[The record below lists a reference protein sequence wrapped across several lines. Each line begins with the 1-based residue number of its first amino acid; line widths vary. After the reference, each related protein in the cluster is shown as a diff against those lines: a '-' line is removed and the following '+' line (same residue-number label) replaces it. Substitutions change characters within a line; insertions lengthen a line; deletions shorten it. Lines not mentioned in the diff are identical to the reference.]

1 MERVPMTADGFAR
14 LGAELKRLKTE
25 ERPSIIKAI
34 SAAREHGDLSENAV
48 FGADGEGLGVVG
60 GRLGGLEVKFSRG

>member
-1 MERVPMTADGFAR
+1 MERVPMTADGYAR

-34 SAAREHGDLSENAV
+34 SAARENLLDNVNPRLSI
-48 FGADGEGLGVVG
+48 DQMMLDIPQ
-60 GRLGGLEVKFSRG
+60 LEITR